1 MAKIGS
7 HTARIADSNS
17 STRVPAGT
25 QSGAVFRLRGKGVV
39 NVNGMGRGDQI
50 VRILVRIPSKLTH
63 RQKELFEALAEEL
76 PEPTQAEENEGFF
89 DRVRDIFG

>member
-1 MAKIGS
+1 
-7 HTARIADSNS
+7 
-17 STRVPAGT
+17 
-25 QSGAVFRLRGKGVV
+25 
-39 NVNGMGRGDQI
+39 MGRGDQI
-50 VRILVRIPSKLTH
+50 VRILVRIPTKLTH